1 MLPPRLR
8 CSSTA
13 IQSWRMGQPDHMI
26 GGGSACLGSNT
37 YIVWKSPFLLVSL
50 LRHWIWRQWV
60 YLSRPEDLLG
70 YLYNKSQKLFFQT
83 RRTRMWMQ
91 SALIWRG
98 GILMAKVIWIDWIL
112 RIMMGQC
119 SVWPFLMLLILFH
132 RNTPS
137 TTYLEVYKKDQ
148 KCLQNPLSLV
158 HLLLHC

>member
-1 MLPPRLR
+1 MQLLR
-8 CSSTA
+8 
-13 IQSWRMGQPDHMI
+13 MVQPAYMI
-26 GGGSACLGSNT
+26 GERGACVGSKPSM
-37 YIVWKSPFLLVSL
+37 VMKSPFWVVSL
-50 LRHWIWRQWV
+50 LRHWMWRQGV
-60 YLSRPEDLLG
+60 NLSRPEDLLG